1 MASKRFNLQER
12 ILESDIGKMDWNNG
26 VGKSKAMVLDND
38 NLTVYVN
45 GIKIDGEPKTFRIEN
60 EKNDCKPK
68 YSFGKREF
76 TATFEVEGS
85 YPAYKLMFG
94 NDLKASKVRFKDIR
108 EHYYANRNKLMNIW
122 QKDQ

>member
-1 MASKRFNLQER
+1 
-12 ILESDIGKMDWNNG
+12 MDG
-26 VGKSKAMVLDND
+26 ELKIYL
-38 NLTVYVN
+38 N
-45 GIKIDGEPKTFRIEN
+45 GIKVSYSPETLQVLKDEYDIE
-60 EKNDCKPK
+60 PK